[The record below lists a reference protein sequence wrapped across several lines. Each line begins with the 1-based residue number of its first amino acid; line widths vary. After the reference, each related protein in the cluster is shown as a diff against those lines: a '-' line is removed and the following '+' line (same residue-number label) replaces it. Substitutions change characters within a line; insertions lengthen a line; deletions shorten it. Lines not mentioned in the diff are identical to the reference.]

1 MIATCRWLF
10 EDITASG
17 SSAAA
22 FADINQ
28 RPSLVMPIGT
38 TSYLALSIALMTD
51 SADRRDTSCSPER
64 PPKITPILSFLVKFL
79 LRSVGVSRLGCRI
92 VLTGLKFAS
101 TGSRFQLIALVHGAF
116 PVT

>member
-17 SSAAA
+17 ISDAA
-22 FADINQ
+22 FVDINQ

-64 PPKITPILSFLVKFL
+64 PPKITPTLSFFVKFL
-79 LRSVGVSRLGCRI
+79 APLGCGGSRLGCRI
-92 VLTGLKFAS
+92 VLPGLKLAS
-101 TGSRFQLIALVHGAF
+101 TGLR
-116 PVT
+116 

>member
-1 MIATCRWLF
+1 LF

-22 FADINQ
+22 FAEINQ

-51 SADRRDTSCSPER
+51 SADRSDTSCSPER

-79 LRSVGVSRLGCRI
+79 APLGCGFR
-92 VLTGLKFAS
+92 
-101 TGSRFQLIALVHGAF
+101 ALDAALCFRV
-116 PVT
+116 